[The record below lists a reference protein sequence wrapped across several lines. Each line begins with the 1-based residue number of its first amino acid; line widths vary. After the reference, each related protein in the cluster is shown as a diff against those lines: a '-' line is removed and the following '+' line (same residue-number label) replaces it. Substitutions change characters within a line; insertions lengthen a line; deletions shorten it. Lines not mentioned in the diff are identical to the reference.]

1 MIIQFFLRMRSSFA
15 PIHFLRN
22 EILFISQ
29 WMEFSEIID
38 YFLLDIKVKSVT
50 SIEYYEAV
58 RQIHATTLWVI
69 ENIIY

>member
-1 MIIQFFLRMRSSFA
+1 
-15 PIHFLRN
+15 
-22 EILFISQ
+22 
-29 WMEFSEIID
+29 MEFSEIID